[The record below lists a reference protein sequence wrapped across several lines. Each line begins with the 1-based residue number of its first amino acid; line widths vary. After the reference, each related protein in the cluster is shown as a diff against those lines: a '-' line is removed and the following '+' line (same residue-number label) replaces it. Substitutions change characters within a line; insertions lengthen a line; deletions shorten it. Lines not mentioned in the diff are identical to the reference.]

1 MKNKNILVFGS
12 TGFIGRSLTK
22 RLLQNGDKLVCPV
35 RNASRVKRNI
45 LSGDIGQI
53 DVIEFDINNLDEI
66 KSLIEKSDVVINL
79 IGILYEKINISF
91 ELAHYL
97 LPKKIATYCEL
108 YKKPFLHVS
117 SLGSTFQTKSNYL
130 ISKKMGEEFIENNN
144 NKHIIIRPSTV
155 YGEEDNFINLFG
167 KMAKILPFL
176 PLIKKGKTKFQPI
189 YVNDLSLFIFN
200 LLKNFEQYK
209 NSNLAAVGNEIF
221 TFKEILSHIFFSL
234 NKRERF
240 LHIPSFLAIIQGKV
254 LEKLPRPLF
263 TYDQYV
269 TLSHDSISEGS
280 QKLVTEILNQ
290 DLSNMKII
298 TSKYL
303 EKFIDKV

>member
-12 TGFIGRSLTK
+12 TGFIGRSITK
-22 RLLQNGDKLVCPV
+22 RLLQNGDKLICPV

-53 DVIEFDINNLDEI
+53 EVIEFDIHNLEEI
-66 KSLIEKSDVVINL
+66 KSLIANSDLVINL
-79 IGILYEKINISF
+79 IGILYEKNNSSF
-91 ELAHYL
+91 ELVHYL
-97 LPKKIATYCEL
+97 LPKKIANYCEF

-117 SLGSTFQTKSNYL
+117 GLGSTFQTKSNYL

-144 NKHIIIRPSTV
+144 TNHIIVRPSTV
-155 YGEEDNFINLFG
+155 YGEEDNFFNLFG

-176 PLIKKGKTKFQPI
+176 PLIKNGMTKFQPI
-189 YVNDLSLFIFN
+189 YVNDLSLLIFN
-200 LLKNFEQYK
+200 LLNNFEKHK
-209 NSNLAAVGNEIF
+209 NSNIAAVGNEIF

-234 NKRERF
+234 KKKERF
-240 LHIPSFLAIIQGKV
+240 FYIPSFLAIVQGKI
-254 LEKLPRPLF
+254 LEKLPKPLF

-280 QKLVTEILNQ
+280 QKLVTEILKQ
-290 DLSNMKII
+290 DLSDMKTI
-298 TSKYL
+298 TSEYL
-303 EKFIDKV
+303 KKFIDKV

>member
-12 TGFIGRSLTK
+12 TGFIGRSITK
-22 RLLQNGDKLVCPV
+22 RLLQNGDKLICPV

-53 DVIEFDINNLDEI
+53 KIVEFNIHNLEEI
-66 KSLIEKSDVVINL
+66 KNLIANSDFVINL
-79 IGILYEKINISF
+79 IGILYEKNNLSF
-91 ELAHYL
+91 ELVHYL
-97 LPKKIATYCEL
+97 LPKKIANYCEL

-117 SLGSTFQTKSNYL
+117 GLGSTFQTKSNYL

-144 NKHIIIRPSTV
+144 TNHIIIRPSTV
-155 YGEEDNFINLFG
+155 YGEEDNFFNLFG

-176 PLIKKGKTKFQPI
+176 PLIKNGRTRFQPI

-200 LLKNFEQYK
+200 LIENFDEYK

-221 TFKEILSHIFFSL
+221 TFKEILSHIFVSL
-234 NKRERF
+234 KKKERF
-240 LHIPSFLAIIQGKV
+240 FYIPSFLAILQGKL
-254 LEKLPRPLF
+254 LEKLPKPLF

-280 QKLVTEILNQ
+280 QKLVTEIMKQ
-290 DLSNMKII
+290 DLSDMKII
-298 TSKYL
+298 TSEYL
-303 EKFIDKV
+303 KKFIDKV

>member
-22 RLLQNGDKLVCPV
+22 RLLQNGDKLICPV

-53 DVIEFDINNLDEI
+53 EIIEFDIHNLEEI
-66 KSLIEKSDVVINL
+66 KTLIANSDLVINL
-79 IGILYEKINISF
+79 IGILYEKNNLSF
-91 ELAHYL
+91 ELVHYL
-97 LPKKIATYCEL
+97 LPKKIANYCEL

-117 SLGSTFQTKSNYL
+117 SLGSTFKTKSNYL

-144 NKHIIIRPSTV
+144 TNHVIVRPSTV
-155 YGEEDNFINLFG
+155 YGEEDNFFNLFG

-176 PLIKKGKTKFQPI
+176 PLIKNGMTKFQPI
-189 YVNDLSLFIFN
+189 YVNDLSLLIFN
-200 LLKNFEQYK
+200 LLNNFEKHK
-209 NSNLAAVGNEIF
+209 NSNIAAVGNEIF
-221 TFKEILSHIFFSL
+221 TFKEILSHIFLSL
-234 NKRERF
+234 KKKERF
-240 LHIPSFLAIIQGKV
+240 FYIPSFLAIIQGKV
-254 LEKLPRPLF
+254 LEKLPKPLF

-280 QKLVTEILNQ
+280 QKLVTEILKQ
-290 DLSNMKII
+290 DLSDMKVI
-298 TSKYL
+298 TSEYL
-303 EKFIDKV
+303 KKFIDKV

>member
-12 TGFIGRSLTK
+12 TGFIGRSISK
-22 RLLQNGDKLVCPV
+22 RLLQNGDKLICPV

-53 DVIEFDINNLDEI
+53 EVIEFDINNLDEI
-66 KSLIEKSDVVINL
+66 KSLIEKSDLVINL
-79 IGILYEKINISF
+79 IGILYEQNNLSF

-97 LPKKIATYCEL
+97 LPKKIAGYCEL
-108 YKKPFLHVS
+108 FKKPFLHVS

-144 NKHIIIRPSTV
+144 TNHIIVRPSTV

-189 YVNDLSLFIFN
+189 YINDLSLFIFN
-200 LLKNFEQYK
+200 LLNNFDKYK
-209 NSNLAAVGNEIF
+209 NLNLAAVGNEIF
-221 TFKEILSHIFFSL
+221 TFKEILSHIFISL
-234 NKRERF
+234 KKKERF
-240 LHIPSFLAIIQGKV
+240 FYMPSFLAILQGKI
-254 LEKLPRPLF
+254 LEKLPKPLF

-298 TSKYL
+298 TSEYL
-303 EKFIDKV
+303 KKFIDKV

>member
-1 MKNKNILVFGS
+1 MKNKNVLVFGS
-12 TGFIGRSLTK
+12 TGFIGRSITK
-22 RLLQNGDKLVCPV
+22 RLLQNGDKLICPV

-53 DVIEFDINNLDEI
+53 EVTDFDINNIEEI
-66 KSLIEKSDVVINL
+66 KNSIKKSDLVINL
-79 IGILYEKINISF
+79 IGVLYEKSNLSF
-91 ELAHYL
+91 ETVHYL

-144 NKHIIIRPSTV
+144 NNYIIIRPSTV
-155 YGEEDNFINLFG
+155 YGEEDNFFNLFG

-176 PLIKKGKTKFQPI
+176 PLIKNGSTKFQPI
-189 YVNDLSLFIFN
+189 YVNDLSLLIFN
-200 LLKNFEQYK
+200 LLNNFDKYR
-209 NSNLAAVGNEIF
+209 NLNLAAVGNEIF
-221 TFKEILSHIFFSL
+221 TFKEILSHIFTSL
-234 NKRERF
+234 KKKERF
-240 LHIPSFLAIIQGKV
+240 FYMPSFLAILQGKV
-254 LEKLPRPLF
+254 LEKLPKPLF

-269 TLSHDSISEGS
+269 TLSHDSISKGS

-298 TSKYL
+298 TSEYL
-303 EKFIDKV
+303 KKFIDKV